1 MLDVNLEIARHQM
14 VDQQVRGRGVL
25 DPDVDR
31 AMRALLRHRY
41 VPKDYRHV
49 AYADSPL
56 PIGHGEIMLQ
66 PSVHGL
72 MLQAIEVQT
81 GERVL
86 EVGTG
91 SGYLTACLAVL
102 GGRVRSVDIHEDFV
116 REAKRRLAE
125 DGFDDVEFAC
135 EDTHTLAPEGPAWD
149 VIVVTGSL
157 PVRDASFERRLALG
171 GRLIW
176 IVGDAPAM
184 RVELVTRLED
194 DEWRRAGQ
202 FEVSVPAL
210 QGAPQARRFEF

>member
-1 MLDVNLEIARHQM
+1 MLDVNLEVARHQM

-25 DPDVDR
+25 DPEVDR
-31 AMRALLRHRY
+31 VMRALPRHRY
-41 VPKDYRHV
+41 VTEAYRHV

-56 PIGHGEIMLQ
+56 PIGQGEVMLQ

-72 MLQAIEVQT
+72 MLQAIEVRA
-81 GERVL
+81 GESVL

-91 SGYLTACLAVL
+91 SGYLTACLAAL
-102 GGRVRSVDIHEDFV
+102 GGRVRSVDIHEEFI
-116 REAKRRLAE
+116 REAQKRLAE
-125 DGFDDVEFAC
+125 DGFDDIELVC
-135 EDTHTLAPEGPAWD
+135 EDSHTLASDGPPWD

-157 PVRDASFERRLALG
+157 PVRDASFERALAIG

-176 IVGDAPAM
+176 IIGEAPAM

-194 DEWRRAGQ
+194 EEWRRAGQ

-210 QGAPQARRFEF
+210 RGAPPARRFEF